1 MNIMLRPRF
10 ARPIH
15 GMLRPQRRSPAII
28 IDGEA
33 DSAHKAQRLR
43 GAAIERV
50 PVEDDCLT
58 PAEPHLLRRAVR
70 SVGAFLSIIV
80 AAYAASNR
88 YRQLAKVP
96 RAELER
102 RGIAR
107 GDLITEVSRILLE
120 RK

>member
-1 MNIMLRPRF
+1 MNIILESGF
-10 ARPIH
+10 AQGRA
-15 GMLRPQRRSPAII
+15 PATVR
-28 IDGEA
+28 DGEA
-33 DSAHKAQRLR
+33 DSGRKLQRLR
-43 GAAIERV
+43 GAATR
-50 PVEDDCLT
+50 PA
-58 PAEPHLLRRAVR
+58 AEPHLLIRALL
-70 SVGAFLSIIV
+70 SVGAFFTIVV

-107 GDLITEVSRILLE
+107 GDLITDVSRILLE